1 MARRTTKSDPLALV
15 AVFALGVFSGVLVTG
30 IVVSRNG
37 GDAGPGLTTSALD
50 DCGDARQDRPVAPA
64 DAVSDA
70 VAPAA
75 PPPRA
80 APARISAD
88 PIAELDE
95 RDLLLPVRGVPAS
108 ALQQSFDDRRG
119 ANRRHEAID
128 ILAPRHT
135 PVLAVENGTI
145 ARLHF
150 SEAGGITV
158 YQYDPERTFVYYYA
172 HLQRYEPGL
181 REGEAVSRGETLGYV
196 GTTGNAPENTPHLH
210 FAIYKLTTPD
220 RWWQGTAIDPFTV
233 LR

>member
-15 AVFALGVFSGVLVTG
+15 AVFALGVFTGVLLTG
-30 IVVSRNG
+30 IVASRNETAG
-37 GDAGPGLTTSALD
+37 GSLAADAQALD
-50 DCGDARQDRPVAPA
+50 DCGDARLDPSPNDDVGA
-64 DAVSDA
+64 A

-75 PPPRA
+75 PPPSA

-88 PIAELDE
+88 PVADLRD

-108 ALQQSFDDRRG
+108 ALQSSFDDRRG

-135 PVLAVENGTI
+135 PVLAVEDGTI

-150 SEAGGITV
+150 SQAGGVTV
-158 YQYDPERTFVYYYA
+158 YQYDPNRTYVYYYA
-172 HLQRYEPGL
+172 HLQRYAPGL
-181 REGEAVSRGETLGYV
+181 GDGDTVTRGDTLGYV
-196 GTTGNAPENTPHLH
+196 GTTGNAPEDTPHLH
-210 FAIYKLTTPD
+210 FAIYKLSTPS
-220 RWWQGTAIDPFTV
+220 RWWQGTAIDPFAV